1 MSIFRHSGNPY
12 GVKVT
17 DSISMLEAI
26 KAIGIIPFFE
36 NPVRGYS
43 VEELTPPG
51 FWLTDEQLGPWD
63 WKVDVVQSGE
73 IVYGKFLCGGKASFA
88 TPEWYAHL
96 RNWRLSQEKHKPS
109 KEGKKVLHLIGK
121 DGSCTARQVRELLG
135 VKKSKADS
143 VLAGLMQGTR
153 IVIGDIQRV
162 YRGPNLEYKG
172 WQTASY
178 CTPESLF
185 ERPEEEFGP
194 WRIGGTTLKCHC
206 TPEESFLKLVEH
218 IRGSF
223 PEATENDIRKIIA

>member
-1 MSIFRHSGNPY
+1 MSIFNHSGNPF

-17 DSISMLEAI
+17 DNVSMLEAI
-26 KAIGIIPFFE
+26 KAYGIIPFFE

-43 VEELTPPG
+43 IEGLTPPSC
-51 FWLTDEQLGPWD
+51 WLTDEQLGPWD

-73 IVYGKFLCGGKASFA
+73 IVYGKFLFGGKASFA

-96 RNWRLSQEKHKPS
+96 RNWRLAQKKYKPS
-109 KEGKKVLHLIGK
+109 KEGKKVLELIGK
-121 DGSCTARQVRELLG
+121 EGSCSARQVRELLG

-143 VLAGLMQGTR
+143 VLANLMQGTSL
-153 IVIGDIQRV
+153 VIGDIQRV

-185 ERPEEEFGP
+185 ERPEEDFGP
-194 WRIGGTTLKCHC
+194 WHIKGTSLKCDC
-206 TPEESFLKLVEH
+206 SPEESFEILRNHVHEL
-218 IRGSF
+218 F
-223 PEATENDIRKIIA
+223 PEAAERDIMKIIQ

>member
-1 MSIFRHSGNPY
+1 M
-12 GVKVT
+12 T
-17 DSISMLEAI
+17 MLEAV
-26 KAIGIIPFFE
+26 KTYGIIPFFE
-36 NPVRGYS
+36 NTVRGYS
-43 VEELTPPG
+43 IEELTPPS
-51 FWLTDEQLGPWD
+51 FWLTDEELGPWD

-96 RNWRLSQEKHKPS
+96 RNWRLAQDKYKPTE
-109 KEGKKVLHLIGK
+109 EGGKVLELIGK
-121 DGSCTARQVRELLG
+121 EGSCNARQIREMLG

-194 WRIGGTTLKCHC
+194 WHIKGTSLKCDC
-206 TPEESFLKLVEH
+206 SPEKSYSKLTGH
-218 IRGSF
+218 IRNMF
-223 PEATENDIRKIIA
+223 PEATENAVRKIIV

>member
-1 MSIFRHSGNPY
+1 MSIFRHSGNPF
-12 GVKVT
+12 GVRVT
-17 DSISMLEAI
+17 DSMAMLEAV
-26 KAIGIIPFFE
+26 KTYGIIPFFE
-36 NPVRGYS
+36 NSVRGYS
-43 VEELTPPG
+43 IEELTPPS
-51 FWLTDEQLGPWD
+51 FWLTDEELGPWD

-96 RNWRLSQEKHKPS
+96 RNWRLAQEKYRLTESGEKVMALVR
-109 KEGKKVLHLIGK
+109 KEG
-121 DGSCTARQVRELLG
+121 SCNARQIREMLG

-143 VLAGLMQGTR
+143 ILAGLMQGTR

-194 WRIGGTTLKCHC
+194 WHIKGTSLKCNC
-206 TPEESFLKLVEH
+206 SPEESYSKLAGH
-218 IRGSF
+218 IRNMF
-223 PEATENDIRKIIA
+223 PEATEIDIRKIIV

>member
-26 KAIGIIPFFE
+26 KVVGIIPFFE

-43 VEELTPPG
+43 IEELTPPG

-96 RNWRLSQEKHKPS
+96 RNWRLSQERHKPTE
-109 KEGKKVLHLIGK
+109 EGQKVLDMIGK

-143 VLAGLMQGTR
+143 VMAGLMQGTR
-153 IVIGDIQRV
+153 VVIGDIQRV

-178 CTPESLF
+178 CLPEALF
-185 ERPEEEFGP
+185 EHQEEDFGP
-194 WRIGGTTLKCHC
+194 WHLKGTSLKCDC
-206 TPEESFLKLVEH
+206 TPEESFMKLMEH
-218 IRGSF
+218 IRGLY

>member
-1 MSIFRHSGNPY
+1 M
-12 GVKVT
+12 
-17 DSISMLEAI
+17 
-26 KAIGIIPFFE
+26 
-36 NPVRGYS
+36 
-43 VEELTPPG
+43 
-51 FWLTDEQLGPWD
+51 
-63 WKVDVVQSGE
+63 QSGE

-88 TPEWYAHL
+88 TPEWYTHL
-96 RNWRLSQEKHKPS
+96 RNWRLSQEKHKPT
-109 KEGKKVLHLIGK
+109 KEGRKVLELIDK
-121 DGSCTARQVRELLG
+121 EGSCNARQIREMLG

-194 WRIGGTTLKCHC
+194 WKIKGTSLKCDC
-206 TPEESFLKLVEH
+206 TPEESYAMLQDH
-218 IRGSF
+218 IHGLF
-223 PEATENDIRKIIA
+223 PEAAEKEVKKLLA